1 MANDQKISHGA
12 EGVRWDLSDL
22 YASLEDPKIEQ
33 DLKEIDRRAQSFETS
48 YRLNINV
55 KTLKDNTLL
64 EAVQELEAI
73 SEKAG
78 RILSFASLVFSSDSE
93 ESKNGSFL
101 QKMRERITQIRK
113 HLIFFSVEWLLLPE
127 KQIEILLKSPKLNH
141 YRHFLEYERRYKPH
155 HLSEPEEKILEEKAN
170 TGVKSFERL
179 FEEILNAI
187 RFPFECRG
195 EKKELS
201 EQETLALLHHK
212 DRETRKAAGDA
223 LTQGLKSN
231 KKVLNFIFNVIVADH
246 ASNDRLRSF
255 PTPMS
260 SRHLSN
266 EIDPKAVDAL
276 LTSCEKHFHLVN
288 RYYHLKKRLLGLDRL
303 FDYDRYAPLFQ
314 EDQTFDFSQCREIVL
329 SAFEEFSPQMSDIA
343 SLFFK
348 NHWID
353 AELRPGKSGGAFSHG
368 TVPSIHPYILV
379 NYSGRRRDVMTVA
392 HELGHGVHQY
402 LSRPRGY
409 LQSDTPLTTAETA
422 SVFAEML
429 VFQKLKKN
437 ETEPKERLSLI
448 CGKLEDTF
456 ATVFRQV
463 VMTRFEQRLHDARR
477 EEGELPD
484 SRVNKLWLETNQ
496 KMFGDSITLREDYG
510 WWWMYISHFVH
521 SPFYCYAYAFG
532 ELLVLTLF
540 NRYLNEGQAFTSK
553 YIDLLSAGGSDH
565 PENLLAHVGVDITAP
580 NFWNGGL
587 EFVQKM
593 VEEAEDLALQSG
605 F

>member
-1 MANDQKISHGA
+1 MIRSKDSPPTII
-12 EGVRWDLSDL
+12 
-22 YASLEDPKIEQ
+22 ASQPE
-33 DLKEIDRRAQSFETS
+33 
-48 YRLNINV
+48 
-55 KTLKDNTLL
+55 
-64 EAVQELEAI
+64 
-73 SEKAG
+73 
-78 RILSFASLVFSSDSE
+78 
-93 ESKNGSFL
+93 FL
-101 QKMRERITQIRK
+101 
-113 HLIFFSVEWLLLPE
+113 
-127 KQIEILLKSPKLNH
+127 
-141 YRHFLEYERRYKPH
+141 
-155 HLSEPEEKILEEKAN
+155 
-170 TGVKSFERL
+170 
-179 FEEILNAI
+179 
-187 RFPFECRG
+187 
-195 EKKELS
+195 
-201 EQETLALLHHK
+201 
-212 DRETRKAAGDA
+212 
-223 LTQGLKSN
+223 
-231 KKVLNFIFNVIVADH
+231 VLNFIFNVIVADH
-246 ASNDRLRSF
+246 TSNDRLRSF
-255 PTPMS
+255 PTPMA

-266 EIDPKAVDAL
+266 EIDPKSVDAL
-276 LTSCEKHFHLVN
+276 LTSCEEHYHLVN
-288 RYYHLKKRLLGLDRL
+288 RYYHLKKRLLGFDRL

-314 EDQTFDFSQCREIVL
+314 EDRILDFSQCREIVL
-329 SAFEEFSPQMSDIA
+329 SAFEEFSPQMGDIA
-343 SLFFK
+343 KLFFQ

-368 TVPSIHPYILV
+368 TVPSVHPYILV
-379 NYSGRRRDVMTVA
+379 NYSGRTRDVMTVA

-402 LSRPRGY
+402 LSRQRGY

-448 CGKLEDTF
+448 CRKLEDTF

-463 VMTRFEQRLHDARR
+463 VMTRFEQGLHDARR

-484 SRVNKLWLETNQ
+484 SRINTLWLETNQ

-540 NRYLNEGQAFTSK
+540 NRYLNEGPAFTSK

-565 PENLLAHVGVDITAP
+565 PKNLLAHVGVDITTP
-580 NFWNGGL
+580 NFWNSGL

-593 VEEAEDLALQSG
+593 VEEAEDLAKQSG